1 MLKEVLKSG
10 LYEQVRR
17 IEVPYDPINEGSTD
31 AILKSAGNQ
40 VPLVQICNTLINQ
53 QDINYCRLIVGK
65 SFLPQLELSF
75 NGEDNFID
83 NDFPLVKDLVTVYI
97 GNVYD
102 TEYKTIKID
111 FEIVNCEMHG
121 FTVVVTGK
129 MWLEFMKLTDIQ
141 TYKDLTSFK
150 VLKKFCEEHAL
161 GLVTNI
167 DDTDDQMTW
176 IQCNETNEAF
186 LIDHV
191 IRHMWVADNVIVRTF
206 IDPWYRLVVC
216 DMFKEMEETPKDDQI
231 IINRFNGEKLDPVQ
245 KLILTNDANAINT
258 MCKFN
263 AYELMYNQKSLTTPS
278 KVDMQFMN
286 FDMASENYQQS
297 IEPEFI
303 KAWLQNLSTDKE
315 QDVMADFIDNLSLQ
329 VVKRDEVHANVHPHW
344 HQAAL
349 IMDWSQGLFDRV
361 IFKLCINGTLNQL
374 YVYKTINVE
383 VWKESKR
390 YPEPIPQG
398 VRRDEVEVNDAA
410 KYQPNAM
417 NAVQNQRLSGKY
429 MITSL
434 TWEYTKS
441 TNLQQFV
448 ECQRRMW
455 PLFDV
460 TKLK

>member
-1 MLKEVLKSG
+1 MLKEIIKSG
-10 LYEQVRR
+10 LYEQVRK

-65 SFLPQLELSF
+65 SFVPQLELSF

-97 GNVYD
+97 GNAYD

-111 FEIVNCEMHG
+111 FEIINCEMHG
-121 FTVVVTGK
+121 HTVVVTGK
-129 MWLEFMKLTDIQ
+129 MWLEFMKLSDIV

-150 VLKKFCEEHAL
+150 VIKKFCETHSL

-186 LIDHV
+186 LVDHV
-191 IRHMWVADNVIVRTF
+191 IRHMWVADNVIVRAF

-216 DMFKEMEETPKDDQI
+216 DMFKEMEETPKDDELTI
-231 IINRFNGEKLDPVQ
+231 SRFNGETLDPVQ
-245 KLILTNDANAINT
+245 KLILTNDVNAVNT
-258 MCKFN
+258 MCRYN
-263 AYELMYNQKSLTTPS
+263 LYELVYNQKSLTTPS

-286 FDMASENYQQS
+286 FDMASENYQKS

-315 QDVMADFIDNLSLQ
+315 QDVMTDFIDNVSLQ
-329 VVKRDEVHANVHPHW
+329 ITKRDDAHTNVHPHW

-349 IMDWSQGLFDRV
+349 VMDWSQGLFDRV
-361 IFKLCINGTLNQL
+361 IFKLHIDGTLNQL

-383 VWKESKR
+383 VWKELKK
-390 YPEPIPQG
+390 YPEPIPEG
-398 VRRDEVEVNDAA
+398 SKRSDVEINDTA
-410 KYQPNAM
+410 KYQPNQM
-417 NAVQNQRLSGKY
+417 DAVQNQRLSGKY
-429 MITSL
+429 MITGL

-441 TNLQQFV
+441 TMLQQLI

-455 PLFDV
+455 PVFDV

>member
-121 FTVVVTGK
+121 FTVVVIGR

-191 IRHMWVADNVIVRTF
+191 IRHMWVADNVIVRTI
-206 IDPWYRLVVC
+206 IDPWYR
-216 DMFKEMEETPKDDQI
+216 
-231 IINRFNGEKLDPVQ
+231 
-245 KLILTNDANAINT
+245 
-258 MCKFN
+258 
-263 AYELMYNQKSLTTPS
+263 
-278 KVDMQFMN
+278 
-286 FDMASENYQQS
+286 
-297 IEPEFI
+297 
-303 KAWLQNLSTDKE
+303 
-315 QDVMADFIDNLSLQ
+315 
-329 VVKRDEVHANVHPHW
+329 
-344 HQAAL
+344 
-349 IMDWSQGLFDRV
+349 
-361 IFKLCINGTLNQL
+361 
-374 YVYKTINVE
+374 
-383 VWKESKR
+383 
-390 YPEPIPQG
+390 
-398 VRRDEVEVNDAA
+398 
-410 KYQPNAM
+410 
-417 NAVQNQRLSGKY
+417 
-429 MITSL
+429 
-434 TWEYTKS
+434 
-441 TNLQQFV
+441 
-448 ECQRRMW
+448 
-455 PLFDV
+455 
-460 TKLK
+460 